1 MKFIVDAQLP
11 KKLSDFPV
19 NSGYGSIHT
28 LELPL
33 KNNTTD
39 REIISLSMRE
49 KRIVIT
55 KDGDFYN
62 SFLQKSEPHKL
73 IFLTVGN
80 MSVFQ
85 ILEIFSNNL
94 AKISDEIQRNNV
106 LEISSKNIITI
117 I

>member
-11 KKLSDFPV
+11 KKLSDLLLNP
-19 NSGYGSIHT
+19 GYDSIQT

-49 KRIVIT
+49 KRIIIT
-55 KDGDFYN
+55 KVGDFYN
-62 SFLQKSEPHKL
+62 SFLQKSERHKL

-80 MSVFQ
+80 MLVVQ
-85 ILEIFSNNL
+85 I
-94 AKISDEIQRNNV
+94 
-106 LEISSKNIITI
+106 
-117 I
+117 